1 MQNLKPKKHLGQHF
15 LADENIA
22 RKIVSILDADL
33 KGPVVEI
40 GPGMG
45 VLTKYL
51 LDQFP
56 EVWVVEFDEAA
67 VQYLQ
72 ERFAGTGLKVFH
84 ADFLKW
90 DFGLLGGRP
99 ARFIGN
105 LPYNVSSPIFFR
117 LLENRALVQQGVFM
131 VQKEVADRI
140 CAPAGLS
147 GKEGGIL
154 TVLTDAFF
162 TRKMQFKVA
171 PTVFKPPPKVVSAVF
186 SLNAKADVEADYQAL
201 RTVVKAAFGQRRKT
215 MRNAI
220 KGLEFKS
227 EVPPA
232 WLELRAEAM
241 RTEQFVQLAGM
252 LVGKTADFQENDE
265 QE

>member
-22 RKIVSILDADL
+22 RKIVSLLDERL
-33 KGPVVEI
+33 EGPVVEI

-45 VLTKYL
+45 VLTKHL
-51 LDQFP
+51 LEKFS
-56 EVWVVEFDEAA
+56 EVWVVEFDAAA
-67 VQYLQ
+67 VTYLQ
-72 ERFAGTGLKVFH
+72 ERFAGTKLRIFH

-90 DFGLLGGRP
+90 DFAELGGRP

-117 LLENRALVQQGVFM
+117 LLENRAWVQQGVFM

-140 CAPAGLS
+140 CAPAGLA

-154 TVLTDAFF
+154 TVLMDAFF
-162 TRKMQFKVA
+162 LRKMQFKVP
-171 PTVFKPPPKVVSAVF
+171 PTVFKPPPKVMSAVF
-186 SLNAKADVEADYQAL
+186 SLMAKAEANVSFEAL

-215 MRNAI
+215 VRNAI
-220 KGLEFKS
+220 KHLEFHTP
-227 EVPPA
+227 VPEA
-232 WLELRAEAM
+232 WLDLRAEALS
-241 RTEQFVQLAGM
+241 TEQFIAMADM
-252 LVGKTADFQENDE
+252 LVTKERKD
-265 QE
+265 